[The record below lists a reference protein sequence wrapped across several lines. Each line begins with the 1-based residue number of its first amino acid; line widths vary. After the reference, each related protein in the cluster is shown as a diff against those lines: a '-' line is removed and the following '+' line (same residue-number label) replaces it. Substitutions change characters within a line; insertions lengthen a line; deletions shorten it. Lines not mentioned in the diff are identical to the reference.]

1 MRFLILKVVLKKEN
15 MSLNCK
21 KKLKLHNLR
30 PKTYMLIIVVLIK
43 IRILLVNFKK
53 SILRTNIYSSI
64 FIYSYYT
71 NDLYIKSYLK

>member
-21 KKLKLHNLR
+21 KKLKLHKLR